1 MGLAQADE
9 IFDTGDFMRI
19 TYGLML
25 SVLLYLGSSLPSQAQ
40 QDKISLPFL
49 MGSKQVLVI
58 GESYGQAE
66 SARFFSRTV
75 TEYLNGGGCLKVG
88 LEISSDQQET
98 LDAAM
103 KGHVPVSQIQIN
115 DIVDNA
121 AYRQMLTD
129 LSGQAMAGKCLSVHA
144 IDAPASVPVTR
155 DAWMEKQ
162 VVSMTGDTPV
172 VLLVGNV
179 RAVKDSGSEDT
190 GKLLTERISEKTPG
204 VAAVLQH
211 WTPGQ
216 CENRTLQYISAK
228 DGSAG
233 VYIKEAVKDI
243 TPVMPDA
250 PETIADGVLVWSCE
264 SENVTEKVYID
275 DSGGSASVRDE
286 ISVTDEKTVEVVRDE
301 NALKKIKWGIKNNY
315 PAYGMTKDEALQ
327 AMGEPDKQENVKGVE
342 RWSYECFDE
351 DGYWHTCFVLDFK
364 DDIVVKFKDLE

>member
-25 SVLLYLGSSLPSQAQ
+25 SVLLYLGSSLHSQAQ